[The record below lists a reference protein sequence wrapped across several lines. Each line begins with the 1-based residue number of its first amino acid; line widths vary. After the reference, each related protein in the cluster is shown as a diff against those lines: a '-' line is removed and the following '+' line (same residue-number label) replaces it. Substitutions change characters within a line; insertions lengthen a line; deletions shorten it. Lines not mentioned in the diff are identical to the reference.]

1 MSVLGRVFDA
11 STLAEIAALDPILH
25 AARRAEAIA
34 AGREEP
40 GTSSEEEEEEEE
52 EGEPAGGGAGKGSSD
67 APFDAP
73 FDAAVEKDSQVTAPP
88 PMI

>member
-52 EGEPAGGGAGKGSSD
+52 EEGEPAGGGAGKGSSD
-67 APFDAP
+67 APFDAE
-73 FDAAVEKDSQVTAPP
+73 VEKDSQVTAPP